1 MVPVCV
7 GSISRTSS
15 NSPTNPE
22 VPMKVMIK
30 GFPKQFLPFPW
41 HFFCV
46 FCISNKGKAEQKG
59 VLVEAAPA
67 KGWASRR
74 EQSSF
79 LHVEKRPLL
88 CAFHFSGRNW
98 CPLVFLSWADWVC
111 PFPSHSS
118 LGKHLLC
125 ISISYLQHPRFPV
138 MHWLNAAEAGHHTQA
153 SPCLPHTPG
162 PSLACREQSLL
173 NWYLVTTRTAKTF
186 QSSSSIF
193 YYTGINNY
201 NSEKKSSF
209 LAGALKKGK

>member
-1 MVPVCV
+1 MLQTSFYHLQRLSCAVTDVNQSMKSTVVMPLLRWLLLTGDIRMVPVCV

-98 CPLVFLSWADWVC
+98 CPWGISFLSRLGMSF
-111 PFPSHSS
+111 PFPQL
-118 LGKHLLC
+118 LGQA
-125 ISISYLQHPRFPV
+125 SV
-138 MHWLNAAEAGHHTQA
+138 MHQHILSSAPKV
-153 SPCLPHTPG
+153 PCHALTKCCRGRSSHPSITLPAQESLTAPHTWP
-162 PSLACREQSLL
+162 
-173 NWYLVTTRTAKTF
+173 
-186 QSSSSIF
+186 
-193 YYTGINNY
+193 
-201 NSEKKSSF
+201 
-209 LAGALKKGK
+209 